1 MQRSYNAI
9 VTESV
14 DGFGGFDDGVIYDNS
29 VKMLNS
35 IKVSS
40 KEELSWLM

>member
-1 MQRSYNAI
+1 MMPI

-14 DGFGGFDDGVIYDNS
+14 DGFGGFDDGVVYYNS
-29 VKMLNS
+29 VKIRNS

-40 KEELSWLM
+40 KEKLSWLM